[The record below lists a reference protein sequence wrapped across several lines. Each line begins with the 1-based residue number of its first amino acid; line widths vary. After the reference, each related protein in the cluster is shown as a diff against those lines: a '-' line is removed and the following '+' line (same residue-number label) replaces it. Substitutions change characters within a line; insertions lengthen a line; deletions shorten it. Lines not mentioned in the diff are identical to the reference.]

1 MAKKPLLIF
10 PRASSGSR
18 DTLQPFTG
26 NIKYP
31 EKETQVQKFENRISE
46 LDRVLENQTA
56 YLGANPANLVAEMI
70 LVLEVAGDLKDFF
83 RAVAAT
89 PGMEFLGELQ
99 SEIEPDEN
107 FYTVDGDGQR
117 TNKRFGARLFL
128 TMTNQQRTPQRSE
141 NSRKIFYRHP

>member
-10 PRASSGSR
+10 PRASFDSR
-18 DTLQPFTG
+18 DALPPFTG

-31 EKETQVQKFENRISE
+31 EKETQIHNFERRISE

-56 YLGANPANLVAEMI
+56 YLGTNPANLVSEMI
-70 LVLEVAGDLKDFF
+70 LILEVAGDLKDFF

-89 PGMEFLGELQ
+89 PGMEFLSELQ

-107 FYTVDGDGQR
+107 LYIVTREGER
-117 TNKRFGARLFL
+117 TNKRVGSRL
-128 TMTNQQRTPQRSE
+128 
-141 NSRKIFYRHP
+141 